1 MNANKLRR
9 LMPVA
14 LACCMAVPAFAKLP
28 ESPVDPVKAQEA
40 AKKKA
45 ELAKKDAEALAR
57 AQDRVVAHYKKQL
70 QARNAKTQSGEETR
84 ERVAHAGSGGRMS
97 GRLEKLACKLGTEDQ
112 HARIAVELVG
122 GRVRSFAYYSKWK
135 PRTCSVYLVRDDAW
149 GRWEDAGS
157 VTRINLNEE
166 KGAFQ
171 IDHAP
176 RSVKFVFRGVDRERF
191 CGMEGKIN
199 GSLTVTR
206 GKSQCELQGI
216 MDQGQDIMRASAS

>member
-1 MNANKLRR
+1 MNANRICR

-14 LACCMAVPAFAKLP
+14 VLACCMAVPAFAKLP

-70 QARNAKTQSGEETR
+70 QARDANTQSGEEAR
-84 ERVAHAGSGGRMS
+84 ERVAHAGPR

-122 GRVRSFAYYSKWK
+122 GRVKSFAYYSKWK
-135 PRTCSVYLVRDDAW
+135 PRTCSVYIVRDDAW
-149 GRWEDAGS
+149 SRWVDAGN
-157 VTRINLNEE
+157 VTRITLNEE

-191 CGMEGKIN
+191 CGMEGKIS